1 MEINEAN
8 YVFNQAFEHIM
19 KWEGGYINDRY
30 DRGGET
36 KYGISK
42 RQYPDVDIAN
52 LTRDQ
57 AKRIYERDYWNEMR
71 LSLLEGTKIMVEMF
85 DFGVNAGPK
94 RAIMAI
100 QRSLK
105 LIDFPVKIDGIIGNK
120 TISAIN
126 FATKHYESAL
136 LMALK
141 GYEFLHYKNIV
152 LRNPSQRR
160 FIRGWMARI

>member
-19 KWEGGYINDRY
+19 KWEEGYINDRY

-42 RQYPDVDIAN
+42 RQYPDLDIPN
-52 LTRDQ
+52 LTLEK
-57 AKRIYERDYWNEMR
+57 AKLIYERDYWNKMR
-71 LSLLEGTKIMVEMF
+71 LSLLESTKIMVEIF

-94 RAIMAI
+94 RAIIAI
-100 QRSLK
+100 QRALK
-105 LIDFPVKIDGIIGNK
+105 LIDFEVRVDGIIGNK
-120 TISAIN
+120 TVSAIN

-136 LMALK
+136 LMAFK

-152 LRNPSQRR
+152 LRNPSQKRY
-160 FIRGWMARI
+160 IRGWMARI